1 MEGLKSLIRSKSIY
15 TLITAGKGKLEAVY
29 PALLAIINNI
39 APHVENLGR
48 STSQKLIQLFN
59 SMSTPSFLFANEG
72 NHALLQSVLEALNAI
87 IEHQFNSQS
96 LRTDRGETQL
106 IITQRTLT

>member
-1 MEGLKSLIRSKSIY
+1 MKSIY
-15 TLITAGKGKLEAVY
+15 TLITAGTGKLEAVY

-39 APHVENLGR
+39 APYVENLGR

-87 IEHQFNSQS
+87 IEHQFNSKFLHIDS
-96 LRTDRGETQL
+96 GDAGL
-106 IITQRTLT
+106 IVIQKIQI